1 MKDLTDRIATI
12 ENLSFEALG
21 NSRDIYNEALSIY
34 RKIYNLESP
43 QVETKYLVDKST
55 ALTRDADRLKTDANR
70 ILANNQVKIISL
82 LLKHLLTFHV
92 LGSVGSNKG
101 TQGRITEIIK

>member
-1 MKDLTDRIATI
+1 MQNVVQDLTDRIATI

-43 QVETKYLVDKST
+43 KVETRYLVDKSA

-70 ILANNQVKIISL
+70 ILSDNQVDYI
-82 LLKHLLTFHV
+82 F
-92 LGSVGSNKG
+92 
-101 TQGRITEIIK
+101 